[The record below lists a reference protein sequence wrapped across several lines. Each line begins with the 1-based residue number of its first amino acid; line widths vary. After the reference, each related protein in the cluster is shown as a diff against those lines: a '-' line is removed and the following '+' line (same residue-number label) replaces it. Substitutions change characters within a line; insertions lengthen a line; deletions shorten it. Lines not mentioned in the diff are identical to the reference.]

1 MTFITKWICRFCG
14 VQRSSITGS
23 RFVRMRSGITVRKC
37 AECVAAEKE
46 VGK

>member
-1 MTFITKWICRFCG
+1 MTFRTTFICRFCG
-14 VQRSSITGS
+14 AQRSSIAGS

-46 VGK
+46 AGK